1 MRREGFVCGDRRKC
15 YAGPEHSDKKRVLV
29 EYKLLAC
36 RAYTG
41 IMQFYNIIKLS
52 HMNILIIHQNF
63 PGQYK
68 HLSPA
73 LVRRGDRVVA
83 LTPKV
88 KERSSWQGV
97 DIVPYKI
104 VGSSSKEIHSW
115 LRDLETK
122 VIRAESCFNAAMQL
136 RDQGFSP
143 DVILAHHGWGE
154 PMFLKDVWPMARI
167 GIYCE
172 YYYGSEN
179 SDTAFDP
186 EFCKGIS
193 EKEPIRLRLRNLN
206 NTLHFDIAAGGI
218 SPTLFQAN
226 TFPPSFRDKIHV
238 IHDGIDTAHACPNP
252 DAKLV
257 ISQDLTLSR
266 TDEVISFVN
275 RNLEPYRGCHTF
287 FRALPKILRNR
298 PNAHIV
304 VVGGDGA
311 SYGGPPPDGT
321 TWKQRFID
329 EVRAD
334 ISDTDWQRVHFTG
347 LISYDKF
354 ISLLQVS
361 RAHIYLTYPFV
372 LSWSLLETMSAGG
385 AILASDTAPVREV
398 IFDDETGLLTDFF
411 DTDALADNLNRL
423 LDDAGLRS
431 RLGAAARQLVLDRFD
446 LEKTCL
452 PQQLQWVD
460 ALAQTPAHP

>member
-1 MRREGFVCGDRRKC
+1 MRREGIVCGDRRKC
-15 YAGPEHSDKKRVLV
+15 YAGPEHSDKKRVLA

-41 IMQFYNIIKLS
+41 IVQFYNIIKLS

-104 VGSSSKEIHSW
+104 VGSGSKEIHSW

-122 VIRAESCFNAAMQL
+122 VIRAESCFNAAIQL

-186 EFCKGIS
+186 EFRKGIS

-287 FRALPKILRNR
+287 LGRC
-298 PNAHIV
+298 
-304 VVGGDGA
+304 
-311 SYGGPPPDGT
+311 
-321 TWKQRFID
+321 QRFY
-329 EVRAD
+329 A
-334 ISDTDWQRVHFTG
+334 TG
-347 LISYDKF
+347 PMRI
-354 ISLLQVS
+354 
-361 RAHIYLTYPFV
+361 
-372 LSWSLLETMSAGG
+372 LSWLVGMGPAMVGHRPM
-385 AILASDTAPVREV
+385 APR
-398 IFDDETGLLTDFF
+398 G
-411 DTDALADNLNRL
+411 NK
-423 LDDAGLRS
+423 
-431 RLGAAARQLVLDRFD
+431 D
-446 LEKTCL
+446 L
-452 PQQLQWVD
+452 
-460 ALAQTPAHP
+460 